1 MTGIP
6 SGEFGSVLGLVAFA
20 ETSDGTLVFPGF
32 IIGGMFG
39 AILPSIV
46 AKGSSRLANVIYP
59 SEIETKEQKTKY
71 KDLYRSEVGLLRQKS
86 TAVGTFGGFIALTG
100 FIILMVVGN

>member
-1 MTGIP
+1 
-6 SGEFGSVLGLVAFA
+6 
-20 ETSDGTLVFPGF
+20 
-32 IIGGMFG
+32 MFG
-39 AILPSIV
+39 AILPSTL

-59 SEIETKEQKTKY
+59 PEIEIKEQKTKY

-100 FIILMVVGN
+100 FIMLVVVGN